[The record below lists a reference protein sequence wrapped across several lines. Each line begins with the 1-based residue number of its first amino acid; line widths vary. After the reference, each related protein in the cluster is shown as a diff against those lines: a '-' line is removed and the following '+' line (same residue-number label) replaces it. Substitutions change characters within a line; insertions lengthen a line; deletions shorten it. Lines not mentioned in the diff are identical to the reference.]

1 MDLSVLLCSYR
12 HIGGAV
18 LPTTKGNYIMNN
30 AHAVFMSDAT
40 GEALVKYGRADTS
53 ARKAFSEFAD
63 RAFADGMGSLNFI
76 SPQTEG
82 SLNTEESWAHLLE
95 WAGKAFLTRQEV
107 KYLDTPKEALNP
119 GQRVAKREARQKLG
133 SRIKDVKN
141 AFKRREAQMQA
152 ELDAIE
158 GKTTAKD
165 AKAPKPGKTPE
176 AQIIDALNLAL
187 KKMRDTEDLAFDP
200 EAPADLVREALTII
214 AKAAK

>member
-1 MDLSVLLCSYR
+1 
-12 HIGGAV
+12 
-18 LPTTKGNYIMNN
+18 MNN
-30 AHAVFMSDAT
+30 AHAIFMSDAT

-158 GKTTAKD
+158 GKTTAK
-165 AKAPKPGKTPE
+165 APKPGKTPE
-176 AQIIDALNLAL
+176 AKIIGLINDALRI
-187 KKMRDTEDLAFDP
+187 MRETEDLAFNP
-200 EAPADLVREALTII
+200 EVPAEHIRQALSFI